1 MADSENR
8 NNVQKERRAMRE
20 AILTCLIPD
29 DIADL
34 VRNLIDIASDKEQ
47 KTADR
52 ISATR
57 TIFDYAVPKPE
68 RAVDVTS
75 AGEKISSG
83 IIIQWEDDNEDIQAT

>member
-8 NNVQKERRAMRE
+8 NNVHKERIAMRE

-57 TIFDYAVPKPE
+57 TIFLVVLLFLALVVFFFLLHIFFY
-68 RAVDVTS
+68 
-75 AGEKISSG
+75 SSLLFLFR
-83 IIIQWEDDNEDIQAT
+83 ILS